1 MPRGRADGREG
12 QWGESGLRGVMSWGI
27 PEVGAARTVAHAC
40 VVVGVVSG
48 LGSQL
53 STSETRM
60 L

>member
-1 MPRGRADGREG
+1 
-12 QWGESGLRGVMSWGI
+12 MSWGI